1 VASAIDNPAVS
12 LRGDPFPKSLFTFSS
27 RWLIAIYQSL
37 IEGDALLKVVG
48 EAAESALAT
57 RERGLKLLIRVGVGE
72 SDHTVMCLA
81 RHATTGCTTDL
92 MC

>member
-1 VASAIDNPAVS
+1 MI
-12 LRGDPFPKSLFTFSS
+12 G
-27 RWLIAIYQSL
+27 
-37 IEGDALLKVVG
+37 GDALLKVVG
-48 EAAESALAT
+48 EAAEWAMAT
-57 RERGLKLLIRVGVGE
+57 RERGLKLLIPVGVGE